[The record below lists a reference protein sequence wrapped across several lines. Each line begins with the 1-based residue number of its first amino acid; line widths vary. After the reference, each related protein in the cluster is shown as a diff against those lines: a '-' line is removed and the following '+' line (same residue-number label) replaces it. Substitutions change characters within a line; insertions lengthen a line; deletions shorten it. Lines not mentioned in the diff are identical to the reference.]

1 MLYHHVPN
9 ETYQKNRVSPVSPLG
24 PLCSTPHWVHGRFFE
39 WFRHCFPLSL
49 EVTGGGSAGPGS
61 ESLCTPKGWPEM
73 RWIYTQK
80 KVEKVEKVNI
90 LYLSRI
96 LFSIFLGVKKLPC
109 WYVILKSNKL
119 AQVSKVAQVTSG
131 KHGKPN
137 NKP

>member
-1 MLYHHVPN
+1 MKLTKKIGYPQYLPWARSAPLPTGCTDASSSDFVIVFLCPWRSQVGGQQVRVVKV
-9 ETYQKNRVSPVSPLG
+9 YAPRKDDQKWGEYIL
-24 PLCSTPHWVHGRFFE
+24 
-39 WFRHCFPLSL
+39 
-49 EVTGGGSAGPGS
+49 
-61 ESLCTPKGWPEM
+61 K
-73 RWIYTQK
+73 K